1 MYLHGSH
8 NKNYVYMWLGGA
20 FDVARCWADILSL
33 IFFRW
38 RISLHNGNWVHR
50 LMYLSL
56 CCSEHISSQWS
67 GKTWDEAKI
76 ASRMIFNFALSQTE
90 TVLKVSA
97 DPKRWLWL
105 MLMMCD
111 GDFSEG
117 WKFLSLLF
125 SSFEW
130 MESEEVWGWK
140 NYVFIFITQTRE
152 RNFFYIATYMICR
165 LAVYCLSR
173 STRTSRRER
182 EENFVNEPSAN
193 GDGILLLFSLA
204 THMMGGRLVCCVCLW
219 IICWIMWC
227 EVFRYRFMVI
237 VRVANTS
244 TNRD

>member
-182 EENFVNEPSAN
+182 ERGEFREWTIREWWWNFIVIFSGYTHDGWEACLLCVLVNNLLNHVMRSLSLPVY
-193 GDGILLLFSLA
+193 GDS
-204 THMMGGRLVCCVCLW
+204 
-219 IICWIMWC
+219 
-227 EVFRYRFMVI
+227 
-237 VRVANTS
+237 
-244 TNRD
+244 